1 MHFSNSTKLEVLFA
15 ILLSVGVAGAGRW
28 PTPEVMG
35 AITAYDS
42 VTVGKRPAP
51 PPELKQLLSKNNQLH
66 NLTGDTDRRVYPWLV
81 LVG

>member
-1 MHFSNSTKLEVLFA
+1 MRFSISTKLELLFA
-15 ILLSVGVAGAGRW
+15 ILLSVGAVGAGKW

-51 PPELKQLLSKNNQLH
+51 PPELKQLLSNNYQLH
-66 NLTGDTDRRVYPWLV
+66 NLTG
-81 LVG
+81 